1 MDKIKGVTEIGDW
14 SEIKLQ
20 IVRDYAAE
28 FSKILANQPYLKHD
42 YIDAFAGAGVHISKA
57 TKEFILGSP
66 LNALYVEPPFNEL
79 YLIDLDG
86 KKTEIL
92 RELTKEHANVHVYN
106 GDANRILLEDVFPKV
121 RYDDYR
127 RALCLLDPFGLHLE
141 WNVLATA
148 AKMKS
153 VEIFLNF
160 PTMDM
165 NRNSLLKNFE
175 LVDARDNERMSA
187 FWGDDSWKQAAY
199 SESTQGSLFGDVKF
213 EKEPNDVI
221 AARFRDRLKTVAG
234 FKFVPEPIPMR
245 NSNGATV
252 YHLFFASQNETGYRI
267 AKYILDKYRNER

>member
-1 MDKIKGVTEIGDW
+1 METIEGVTEIGNW

-20 IVRDYAAE
+20 IVKEYASA
-28 FSKILANQPYLKHD
+28 FSAVLTNQPYLKHN
-42 YIDAFAGAGVHISKA
+42 YIDAFAGAGVHFSKS

-66 LNALYVEPPFNEL
+66 LNALYVQPPFNKL

-92 RELTKEHANVHVYN
+92 RELTGEYGNVHVYE
-106 GDANRILLEDVFPKV
+106 GDANQILLEDIFPLV
-121 RYDDYR
+121 LYEDYE
-127 RALCLLDPFGLHLE
+127 RALCLLDPFGLHLD

-148 AKMKS
+148 AKMRS

-165 NRNSLLKNFE
+165 NRNSLLRNFE
-175 LVDARDNERMSA
+175 LIDSRDNERLTK
-187 FWGDDSWKQAAY
+187 FWGDESWKQAAY
-199 SESTQGSLFGDVKF
+199 TESSQGSLFGDVEF

-221 AARFRDRLKTVAG
+221 AEHFRTRLKTVAG

-245 NSNGATV
+245 NSNGAIV
-252 YHLFFASQNETGYRI
+252 YYLFFASQNETGYRI
-267 AKYILDKYRNER
+267 ANHILNKYRS